1 VCRRSLPGVPRKIFK
16 LTLDISRSISKI
28 KCLKRVKKGKHII
41 NLFTPAKY
49 KPFSADTIARR
60 IQDMSDDIDRQ
71 LAEYFSDNQE
81 PISKLW
87 ALQIDESTDIQ
98 LQGSITGIYSNGY
111 EWINSKS
118 VFILFRA

>member
-1 VCRRSLPGVPRKIFK
+1 V
-16 LTLDISRSISKI
+16 
-28 KCLKRVKKGKHII
+28 
-41 NLFTPAKY
+41 KY

-71 LAEYFSDNQE
+71 LAEYFSDNQD

-98 LQGSITGIYSNGY
+98 
-111 EWINSKS
+111 
-118 VFILFRA
+118 